1 MLRFKKIRYI
11 HSIKSFYTILMK
23 MKKYASKLLLFGEY
37 TIIKG
42 GLALAFPLPNYH
54 GNWAFS
60 DAIDN
65 ENLIKW
71 KDYIADAQTE
81 NPTIFDIDTNRFEA
95 DLKRGLYFDS
105 NIPMGYGVGSSGAL
119 CAALYDEYSVKTAKL
134 APTEATIFP
143 LKTVFQTL
151 ENFFHGSSSGID
163 PLICYLNQPLLIKGK
178 TDAELVTLKPAKNAE
193 SAIFLLDTK
202 RPRKTEPLVNFFL
215 EKLENEDFNA
225 AFENE
230 WCAYNELIINDF
242 LNQNNT
248 DFYENLHKLS
258 TFQFQH
264 LPKMI
269 PDDFIN
275 IWKNGL
281 ENGLY
286 TLKLCGAGGGGF
298 LLGFTED
305 WAATEDELFRFGLKG
320 TRIFRI

>member
-1 MLRFKKIRYI
+1 
-11 HSIKSFYTILMK
+11 

-42 GLALAFPLPNYH
+42 GLALAFPLPNYQ

-60 DAIDN
+60 TKIDN
-65 ENLIKW
+65 KNLIKW
-71 KDYIADAQTE
+71 KDYIDTAQAE
-81 NPTIFDIDTNRFEA
+81 NPTIFNIDTHKFGA
-95 DLKRGLYFDS
+95 DLKRGLYFESD
-105 NIPMGYGVGSSGAL
+105 IPTGYGVGSSGAL

-134 APTEATIFP
+134 PPTKANIFS
-143 LKTVFQTL
+143 LKTIFQTL

-178 TDAELVTLKPAKNAE
+178 TEAELITFSPAK
-193 SAIFLLDTK
+193 SSKSVIFLLDTK
-202 RPRKTEPLVNFFL
+202 RPRKTEPLVNLFL
-215 EKLENEDFNA
+215 KKLKNEDFNT

-230 WCAYNELIINDF
+230 WCFYNEKIITAF
-242 LNQNNT
+242 LNQNDT
-248 DFYENLHKLS
+248 VFYQNLHKLS
-258 TFQFQH
+258 TFQFRY
-264 LPKMI
+264 LPQMI
-269 PDDFIN
+269 PDDFKN

-305 WAATEDELFRFGLKG
+305 WAATEAFLGRFGIIS
-320 TRIFRI
+320 TRTQLNKH